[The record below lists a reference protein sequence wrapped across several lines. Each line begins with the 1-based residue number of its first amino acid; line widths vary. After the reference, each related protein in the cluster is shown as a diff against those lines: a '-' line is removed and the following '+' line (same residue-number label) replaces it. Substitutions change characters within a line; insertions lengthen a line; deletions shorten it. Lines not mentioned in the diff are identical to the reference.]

1 MVCHEAMDNSVT
13 LIQILCN
20 CADSLGVNTI
30 VYDEEIKCC
39 VEQKVMRQE
48 RSYNPCGCLQCR
60 TNDRV
65 SLNLSS
71 LEGSECRLKQK
82 SALY

>member
-1 MVCHEAMDNSVT
+1 MF
-13 LIQILCN
+13 
-20 CADSLGVNTI
+20 
-30 VYDEEIKCC
+30 YDEEIKCC
-39 VEQKVMRQE
+39 VGQKVMRQE

-71 LEGSECRLKQK
+71 LEGSECWTDHI
-82 SALY
+82 S